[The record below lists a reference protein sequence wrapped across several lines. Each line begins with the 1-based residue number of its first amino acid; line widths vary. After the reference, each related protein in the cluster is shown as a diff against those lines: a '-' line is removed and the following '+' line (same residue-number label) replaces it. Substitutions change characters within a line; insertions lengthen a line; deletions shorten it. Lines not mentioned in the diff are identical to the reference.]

1 MSVRDSETVVT
12 CPLTPSPSPARGE
25 GRESARDAR
34 AASISAAL
42 ALAVLLT
49 VSASVPAIAGETPS
63 SRDASSAPDYARD
76 VAPIF
81 RKYCLGCHNAQE
93 AQGGLVLESHAQVL
107 HGGEHGA
114 ILVAGKATESRM
126 IRQLEK
132 KAEPAMPPEGNVG
145 PSVAEIDV
153 LKAWIAAGAK
163 NSTGGAGSA
172 LALTVPRIEPKGK
185 PRRPIHALAYS
196 PDGRFLAV
204 ARYRSVTILS
214 ASTRTPVQKLTELAG
229 SANAVG
235 FSADG
240 SLLFAAAGEA
250 GLFGELT
257 LWSTADWSRQLT
269 LRGHRDALL
278 SAAISP
284 DGKLAATG
292 SYDQS
297 IRLWDTSTGKELRVL
312 NGHNGP
318 VFDVAFDPTGR
329 LLASASGDRTVK
341 LWDVSRGERL
351 DTFSQPLKEQYAVAF
366 MPDGRHVVAGGV
378 DSRIRVWKLS
388 DSAKEGTN
396 EIVESLFAHDGPI
409 LRLAVSHSGRWI
421 VSSSEDR
428 TVKVWSAA
436 RYEQAAQFTDDS
448 DWTTALAISPDD
460 KTLAA
465 GRIDGSLSVRSL
477 ADLSAGPTH
486 AAATLDY
493 AALPSVRPTPA
504 STASSQ
510 ESEPNDTPATAN
522 RLALPATVS
531 GVLKGADTRPDV
543 DYYRFHAQAGEVWIV
558 ETEAARKGSPAD
570 TRIDVLQADGAP
582 IVRCLLRAVRDS
594 EVTFRPINSQQ
605 GGVRLENWREMD
617 LNQFLYMSG
626 EVCRLFRAPRG
637 PDSEYDLYTMNGAR
651 RCYFDTSAVD
661 HALNEPVYIVEPYA
675 PGTRL
680 ADNGLPVFPVY
691 YSNDDDGSRKLGRDS
706 RLMFTAPA
714 DGDYLVRV
722 TDTRDYSGPEFKYS
736 LTVRQ
741 PKPDFAVSLNPRLLN
756 VPAGGGERLIVSL
769 DRIDG
774 FEGEVRVEFSGV
786 PKGYHLTSPLVIEQ
800 GHLEARGTINADP
813 DAKPAGAE
821 AWKALK
827 VTAVANIADHEVV
840 KRVTPPEVALWPP
853 PRLVARLRPDPPDDS
868 AGSPETIVIEPGQSV
883 TALLQIERH
892 GYKGELRFEI
902 ENLPHGVIVDNIGL
916 NGIMVRGGE
925 NERQVF
931 LTAAKWVRPSERL
944 IHAVAD
950 REGAQTSR
958 PLLLRVVPHTP

>member
-1 MSVRDSETVVT
+1 MSNRQ
-12 CPLTPSPSPARGE
+12 LLW
-25 GRESARDAR
+25 
-34 AASISAAL
+34 L
-42 ALAVLLT
+42 AHCTAVAVLAAFLPT
-49 VSASVPAIAGETPS
+49 SAHSA
-63 SRDASSAPDYARD
+63 DATNVAKAAPDYARD

-81 RKYCLGCHNAQE
+81 RKYCLGCHNSQE
-93 AQGGLVLESHAQVL
+93 AQGGLILESHAQIL

-114 ILVAGKATESRM
+114 ILVAGKAEQSRV
-126 IRQLEK
+126 IRLLEK
-132 KAEPAMPPEGNVG
+132 KAEPSMPPEGNAG
-145 PSVAEIDV
+145 PDSAEIAV

-163 NSTGGAGSA
+163 NSSASADSAWA
-172 LALTVPRIEPKGK
+172 LAVPRIEPKGK
-185 PRRPIHALAYS
+185 PRKPINSLAYS
-196 PDGRFLAV
+196 PDGRLV
-204 ARYRSVTILS
+204 AAAGYGSVEILS
-214 ASTRTPVQKLTELAG
+214 ASAKTSVQTLSGLSG
-229 SANAVG
+229 NVNAIG
-235 FSADG
+235 FSGDG
-240 SLLFAAAGEA
+240 SLLYAAAGEP

-257 LWSTADWSRQLT
+257 FWNTADWTRRQT

-278 SAAISP
+278 AAAMSP

-297 IRLWDTSTGKELRVL
+297 IRLWDLSTGKESRIL

-318 VFDVAFDPTGR
+318 VFDLAFDPTGR

-341 LWDVSRGERL
+341 LWDVAKGERL
-351 DTFSQPLKEQYAVAF
+351 DTFSQPLKEQYSVAF
-366 MPDGRHVVAGGV
+366 MPDGRHVIAGGV

-396 EIVESLFAHDGPI
+396 ELVESLFAHDGPI
-409 LRLAVSHSGRWI
+409 LRLAVSRDGRWI

-428 TVKVWSAA
+428 TIKVWDAA
-436 RYEQAAQFTDDS
+436 HYEQVARFSKQS
-448 DWTTALAISPDD
+448 DWTTALAISPDNT
-460 KTLAA
+460 TLVA
-465 GRIDGSLSVRSL
+465 GRIDGGLSVQSL
-477 ADLSAGPTH
+477 ADLSGGPSQSTSP
-486 AAATLDY
+486 LNY
-493 AALPSVRPTPA
+493 AALPALDAAAQSLKQSLK
-504 STASSQ
+504 STVEA
-510 ESEPNDTPATAN
+510 EPNDTPPTAN
-522 RLALPATVS
+522 RLDVPGTVS
-531 GVLKGADTRPDV
+531 GRLDAPGGRADV
-543 DYYRFHAQAGEVWIV
+543 DYFRFHSKAGEAWIV

-570 TRIDVLQADGAP
+570 TRIDVLRADGAP

-594 EVTFRPINSQQ
+594 EITFRPINSVQ

-617 LNQFLYMSG
+617 LNQFLYMAG
-626 EVCRLFRAPRG
+626 EVSRLFRAPRG
-637 PDSEYDLYTMNGAR
+637 PDSEYDLYTANGSR

-675 PGTRL
+675 PGTHL

-691 YSNDDDGSRKLGRDS
+691 YSNDDDACRKLGRDS
-706 RLMFTAPA
+706 RLTFTAPA

-722 TDTRDYSGPEFKYS
+722 TDTRGYSGPEFKYS
-736 LTVRQ
+736 LTVRR
-741 PKPDFAVSLNPRLLN
+741 PKSDFAVSLNPRLLK
-756 VPAGGGERLIVSL
+756 VPAGGGGRLIVSL
-769 DRIDG
+769 DRIDD

-827 VTAVANIADHEVV
+827 VAAVANIAGHEVV
-840 KRVTPPEVALWPP
+840 KRVAPPEVALWPP
-853 PRLVARLRPDPPDDS
+853 PRLVARLRPDPPGDS
-868 AGSPETIVIEPGQSV
+868 AGSPEAIVIEPGQSV

-892 GYKGELRFEI
+892 GYTGELRFEV

-916 NGIMVRGGE
+916 NGIMVRAGE

-931 LTAAKWVRPSERL
+931 LTAAKWVRPTERL

-958 PLLLRVVPHTP
+958 PISLRVTSKSP